1 MIVSHRYRFI
11 FFAVPRT
18 GSHSVRAALE
28 PLLGPED
35 WQQEAL
41 QRGVV
46 SPVPGLA
53 RIRHGH
59 VGLRA
64 AAAHLPEDVWRNYFK
79 FAVVREPFDRFV
91 SACAMFNRRNSSY
104 AGSEVAFMRKALVA
118 DSLRQHFLMRPQ
130 AEMLVDEQGRLG
142 MDFVGRYENLAG
154 AWSEICASIGIAEI
168 PLPHSAATRHGTF
181 DSYGDDDLKAQVAH
195 FYRRDFELFGYPPCA

>member
-1 MIVSHRYRFI
+1 MIVSHRHRFI

-59 VGLRA
+59 VGLCA
-64 AAAHLPEDVWRNYFK
+64 VAAHLPEEVWRGYFK
-79 FAVVREPFDRFV
+79 FAVVREPFERFV
-91 SACAMFNRRNSSY
+91 SACAMFNRRNPIY
-104 AGSEVAFMRKALVA
+104 AGMETAFMKKALVA
-118 DSLRQHFLMRPQ
+118 DSLRRHFLMRPQ

-154 AWSEICASIGIAEI
+154 AWSEICASIGIAET
-168 PLPHSAATRHGTF
+168 PLPHSAATRHGAF

-195 FYRRDFELFGYPPCA
+195 FYRRDFELFGYSPCA